1 MKKSLASSALAT
13 LIAAIFYFIFFLLG
27 KEIPAIEKELPFFG
41 LTIPWDIPRV
51 YDIPV
56 VFLLFMAANFFIT
69 YLENTSS
76 KNERL
81 HLLINWGLACSLM
94 MGGIIA
100 IRFGLPTGLIVGLSL
115 CFFFGLITNHEFSVV
130 AGLAFGLTFW
140 IITAVKC
147 GLLVG
152 IIPGVIAGLAFGL
165 IALLGFGLRKVQ
177 TLKKFG
183 L

>member
-1 MKKSLASSALAT
+1 MKKTLVFSASAT
-13 LIAAIFYFIFFLLG
+13 LTVAILYLIVFLLG

-41 LTIPWDIPRV
+41 ITIPWDIPRV
-51 YDIPV
+51 WDIPI
-56 VFLLFMAANFFIT
+56 VFLLMMTADFFVA
-69 YLENTSS
+69 YLGKTSE
-76 KNERL
+76 KNQRL
-81 HLLINWGLACSLM
+81 HILIGWGLACSLM

-100 IRFGLPTGLIVGLSL
+100 IRFGLTTGLIVGLSL
-115 CFFFGLITNHEFSVV
+115 CFFFGLITNHEFSIV

-152 IIPGVIAGLAFGL
+152 MFPGIIAGLAFGL
-165 IALLGFGLRKVQ
+165 IALFGFSLRKIQ